1 MISIIYLLVKI
12 EGFFLNWFM
21 LRFFDL
27 ENNFSDYIHHIN
39 LPANLHVSYKKWLRY
54 YLDFCHKYHHDRNN
68 QSLLA
73 PLFQKLKQKEQNKQ
87 QCENYHDIYPC
98 CPVEAERSSKSARFA
113 VKDFSCFSSKIIRND
128 CDGVDFP
135 GKCQVWISQPG
146 DDTFGGGQ
154 VIRWFLPS
162 FHFFCKLRTVNCYLD
177 NPLTPAPKAGFQPF
191 LRGGL
196 DLLYF

>member
-1 MISIIYLLVKI
+1 
-12 EGFFLNWFM
+12 M

-98 CPVEAERSSKSARFA
+98 CPAKAERSSKSARFA
-113 VKDFSCFSSKIIRND
+113 VKERCLHPPQSPSKRGSLFVCLAKAMCRFLIGDRND
-128 CDGVDFP
+128 TFSRGDSTN
-135 GKCQVWISQPG
+135 KQVQAIIKPE
-146 DDTFGGGQ
+146 
-154 VIRWFLPS
+154 
-162 FHFFCKLRTVNCYLD
+162 
-177 NPLTPAPKAGFQPF
+177 
-191 LRGGL
+191 
-196 DLLYF
+196 